1 MLLTAPG
8 KGPLC
13 SKENS
18 MSKKFVAAGV
28 MAASLMAAGAA
39 SAAPTEIT
47 MWHAMANT
55 LGDWVADV
63 TKDFNAKTPQC
74 HSHVHVQG
82 HLRPDDDVG
91 HRSPPR
97 RTLP

>member
-1 MLLTAPG
+1 MIQNRTKAFRPRSLPFLLHGSALGDRGRMLLTAPG

-39 SAAPTEIT
+39 SATPTEIT

-55 LGDWVADV
+55 LGDI
-63 TKDFNAKTPQC
+63 
-74 HSHVHVQG
+74 S
-82 HLRPDDDVG
+82 RP
-91 HRSPPR
+91 RTRAATTR
-97 RTLP
+97 R

>member
-1 MLLTAPG
+1 MLLSAPG

-13 SKENS
+13 SKEIS

-28 MAASLMAAGAA
+28 MAASLLTATAAG
-39 SAAPTEIT
+39 AAPTEIT

-63 TKDFNAKTPQC
+63 TKDFNAKMADNSPIR
-74 HSHVHVQG
+74 SIHVPRFR
-82 HLRPDDDVG
+82 LRIAAAKSSTD
-91 HRSPPR
+91 
-97 RTLP
+97 

>member
-1 MLLTAPG
+1 
-8 KGPLC
+8 
-13 SKENS
+13 

-74 HSHVHVQG
+74 HLTSTYKGTYDQTMTSAS
-82 HLRPDDDVG
+82 RPPAQDA
-91 HRSPPR
+91 PR
-97 RTLP
+97 TFFRCLKSARQP